1 MLTVTHL
8 KGSLGGYQ
16 PQLLG
21 EFGDAGV
28 ELQQK
33 LRELATVAN
42 YPAGDPGRVDGVID
56 DQTIGAM
63 LSWLDQIP
71 GMSSTVKAAI
81 IAIRYAA
88 FALLPAAALNT
99 LKSIVTTYGNYVIPG
114 IQYLIDRFRGKA
126 PAPPNLPPPP
136 TATTATTATTPYYT
150 RSAKTAQY
158 VIYTPL
164 AGFAS
169 FGLPL
174 VELGNTCSMDGWG
187 NHWCGPAFAG
197 FAGFS
202 DFGQTPGVS
211 VSSTAPT
218 PGTQVSNEQFLQILA
233 AAGISADQAREWLG
247 ISPWYLDWKF
257 LVPIGVGVVALGV
270 GGYYLLRRK
279 KD

>member
-81 IAIRYAA
+81 QGARLLALTFLPDAA
-88 FALLPAAALNT
+88 MNF
-99 LKSIVTTYGNYVIPG
+99 LKGIVTTYGNYVIPG

-136 TATTATTATTPYYT
+136 STSTKTPYYT
-150 RSAKTAQY
+150 RSPKTAQY

-164 AGFAS
+164 AG

-187 NHWCGPAFAG
+187 NNWCGPAFAG
-197 FAGFS
+197 FG
-202 DFGQTPGVS
+202 DLGQTPGVS